1 MSPELRQAVREF
13 RQHPTA
19 RQCRT
24 SDGADGLCGF
34 VAPAFATFLIRR
46 GITAR
51 PVFLVGVVGRTA
63 PSFPLRVHD
72 GDYITHA
79 VVLVDGQLLDWSARQ
94 YDAAASWPEVVKP
107 WGNLVV
113 EWNMESAR
121 RAS

>member
-51 PVFLVGVVGRTA
+51 PV
-63 PSFPLRVHD
+63 PLRVHD

-107 WGNLVV
+107 WGNVVV